1 MHIFIFYYHA
11 SCVISY
17 GFRILFVVIIWWWRW
32 CHCRRK
38 LFKNNKDANRNA
50 NGEKAHRDR
59 DRELKK
65 SAQFFPGFF
74 PHPPTLTHTMERILF
89 HFSLCGYTL
98 PIYAFPY
105 FLTPPRDN
113 SPCASRSFG
122 RNKNTYTHTHPL
134 TKHSLGSF
142 VSFQDFCLHTL
153 FLRAR
158 TFLTS
163 PTEMYS
169 QSGSNTVMEVYIDFW
184 YFFLPFSLFVLI
196 TVFTRFRIFHT
207 PHAHF
212 MILAKRK
219 NTSEK
224 QKREVEKKHTEI
236 KRIN

>member
-74 PHPPTLTHTMERILF
+74 PHPHSHTPWSGYYFTFLCADTLFPYMHFHTFSHHHATTHHVPADHSAEIKTLTH
-89 HFSLCGYTL
+89 
-98 PIYAFPY
+98 
-105 FLTPPRDN
+105 
-113 SPCASRSFG
+113 
-122 RNKNTYTHTHPL
+122 THTHPL

-184 YFFLPFSLFVLI
+184 YIFLPFSLFVLI